1 MVGKF
6 LHSFSHLINLIFSF
20 YSKIQAVQQGTY
32 TASGE
37 TFGDGRYGNL
47 EAMAAAI
54 VLDIEARS
62 AVLDADPTSGSLV
75 EPMLKITRLFR
86 AMEFEVNNNYGERLR
101 LVDLHQKIGQEPYR

>member
-1 MVGKF
+1 MI
-6 LHSFSHLINLIFSF
+6 SFFF
-20 YSKIQAVQQGTY
+20 YSKIQAFQEGTY

-47 EAMAAAI
+47 EATVAAI

-86 AMEFEVNNNYGERLR
+86 AMEFDVDKVNNGERLR
-101 LVDLHQKIGQEPYR
+101 LVDLQQKIGQEPYG